1 MALAKLALTDFG
13 LLRPPSAETDA
24 SWCGQAPLDT
34 SESAYVRM
42 IKNVEILKRH
52 GAMVDSNGLPWE
64 KVSGFARADGEDV
77 LNPMDLFDGKR
88 LRMLMWGSP
97 HPNPSSNDGAWH
109 GSNAVSSGYKTNAFE
124 SMAWLCPQGVVAMT
138 FPEKYKVE
146 FYQPCADPTSANRIL
161 ICGRMHSRAYIP
173 MASSDSLRY
182 AIPGAAQ
189 DSTML
194 AMLVPPTFLG
204 CLTMED
210 GKIDFGATVRNILQA
225 LAEDE
230 FACALG
236 VYDCSLE
243 MELVANM

>member
-13 LLRPPSAETDA
+13 VLRPPTAALSA
-24 SWCGQAPLDT
+24 SWGGQAPLDAN
-34 SESAYVRM
+34 ESAYVRM
-42 IKNVEILKRH
+42 TKNVETLKRH

-77 LNPMDLFDGKR
+77 LNPMDLFDGKQ

-109 GSNAVSSGYKTNAFE
+109 GSSAVSSGYKTNAFE
-124 SMAWLCPQGVVAMT
+124 SMAWLCPQGVVVMT
-138 FPEKYKVE
+138 FPSKYKVE

-161 ICGRMHSRAYIP
+161 ICGRMLSRAYIP

-182 AIPGAAQ
+182 TIAGAAQ
-189 DSTML
+189 DDTML
-194 AMLVPPTFLG
+194 AMLVPQPLLG

-210 GKIDFGATVRNILQA
+210 GKIDFGATMRKILQA
-225 LAEDE
+225 FAEDE

-243 MELVANM
+243 MELIADI